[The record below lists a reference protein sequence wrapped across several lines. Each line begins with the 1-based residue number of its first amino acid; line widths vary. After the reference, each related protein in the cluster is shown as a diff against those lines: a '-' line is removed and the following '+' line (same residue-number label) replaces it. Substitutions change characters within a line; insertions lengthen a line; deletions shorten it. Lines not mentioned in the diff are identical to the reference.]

1 MLKFFQDLVE
11 AGRKHEDRPDF
22 ETRRT
27 LVVNIFNTHGENL
40 VSNLITAAIFIL
52 PQYMHHDVA
61 ETFYQVCI
69 YLLNRGLSNLTTLEP
84 DSGQEL

>member
-22 ETRRT
+22 ETRRR
-27 LVVNIFNTHGENL
+27 LVTEIFNTHGESLVGNL
-40 VSNLITAAIFIL
+40 VTAAVFIL

-61 ETFYQVCI
+61 ETFFQVRCPW
-69 YLLNRGLSNLTTLEP
+69 YFVFSVFG
-84 DSGQEL
+84 